1 MTYQFYFLQATS
13 WLNLNVK
20 LDANVDAIGLRLV
33 IVMKWQGIG
42 NKVRNDTFQGRIQDF
57 QRGGGGHEHR
67 RHNSPGGLAACSTKM
82 F

>member
-1 MTYQFYFLQATS
+1 M
-13 WLNLNVK
+13 K

-57 QRGGGGHEHR
+57 QRGGGGGGGTSTEGTILLGVW
-67 RHNSPGGLAACSTKM
+67 RHVPLKCFENLSR
-82 F
+82 